1 MREEPSSEE
10 KSFNDS
16 ALLDVESNDSIKLQA
31 MDFFELKV
39 SLIEKILLLDEV
51 IAGVERALEEMEI
64 QIIAQ
69 LNRGKFHSNRR

>member
-1 MREEPSSEE
+1 
-10 KSFNDS
+10 
-16 ALLDVESNDSIKLQA
+16 VESNDSIKLQA

-51 IAGVERALEEMEI
+51 ITGMERALEEMEI